1 MTQTNNI
8 TLGHDEPVLEDIPS
22 IDVCSSAS
30 LIKADPLPNE
40 GVFKLLGYLI
50 LTLAVS
56 LSAFQIWQGI
66 TSTISATYF
75 RPVHLSWVLV
85 LIFLN
90 YPLIS
95 DRYNKGYLPGRVL
108 DLALCGL
115 ALFAAYRMS
124 IFDYNDIDH
133 LLYGL
138 KMPDLLAGSALLLL
152 LMEGCRRTV
161 GWVMVLISALF
172 LSYSAFGDILP
183 SAIATKGY
191 SLQELIQFQIY
202 SANGVF
208 GSALGIAA
216 TTVFIF
222 VLFGAFLEV
231 TGAGKFF
238 IDLSFSIAGKYRGGP
253 AKAAVLASA
262 GLGSISGSA
271 IANTVTTGSVTIPM
285 MKQLGYKPEQAAG
298 IEAAASTGGQ
308 IMPPIMGAG
317 AFVMA
322 QFTGVPY
329 SEIMLASIAPAIL
342 YFFCTLLYVHL
353 MACKLN
359 LKAVSRTE
367 AVISVMKHG
376 AHYLIPL
383 GLITALLM
391 MAYSPLLVG
400 VAGCGAILV
409 TAALR
414 KHSRIGLSQFIQGM
428 KNGAL
433 MALPISVAC
442 GAAGIIVGVVGQT
455 GIGLQFT
462 QFVMEFSGGYMLV
475 ALGLIS
481 IVALILGMG
490 LPVTAAYIVLAVM
503 AVPML
508 GDFGLPLLTAHLI
521 IFWLSQ
527 TSNVTPP
534 IALAAFAAAGV
545 AKANPMK
552 SSVEAF
558 KLAGGLFIIPIMMAY
573 TDLINPEASVLEF
586 GFAIA
591 QTAAIILALAI
602 SIEGYLLRPLSKME
616 RIIAFMMAPLIL
628 FNFFGVGFVGI
639 LVICG
644 LILMQWKSRELAEGT

>member
-1 MTQTNNI
+1 MSPLQQNS
-8 TLGHDEPVLEDIPS
+8 D
-22 IDVCSSAS
+22 
-30 LIKADPLPNE
+30 ADATTAPAAMPLPHE
-40 GVFKLLGYLI
+40 STVKYLGYVI
-50 LTLAVS
+50 LAIAVA
-56 LSAFQIWQGI
+56 LSSFQIWQGI

-75 RPVHLSWVLV
+75 RPVHLCWVLV
-85 LIFLN
+85 LIFLH

-95 DRYNKGYLPGRVL
+95 NRYNKGYMLGRVT
-108 DLALCGL
+108 DLLLCGL
-115 ALFAAYRMS
+115 TVFAGYRML

-138 KMPDLLAGSALLLL
+138 GNVDLVAGCALLLL
-152 LMEGCRRTV
+152 LLEGCRRTV
-161 GWVMVLISALF
+161 GWVMVMIAGLF
-172 LSYSAFGDILP
+172 LAYSAFGDMLP
-183 SAIATKGY
+183 GALATKAY
-191 SLQELIQFQIY
+191 SLQELIQFQIF

-238 IDLSFSIAGKYRGGP
+238 IDLAFSIAGKYRGGP

-285 MKQLGYKPEQAAG
+285 MKKLGYTPEQSAG

-329 SEIMLASIAPAIL
+329 SDIMLASIAPAIL

-359 LKAVSRTE
+359 LQAASRTE
-367 AVISVMKHG
+367 AVIEVMKQG
-376 AHYLIPL
+376 AHHLIPL
-383 GLITALLM
+383 VIITVLLM

-400 VAGCGAILV
+400 VAGCAAILL

-414 KHSRIGLSQFIQGM
+414 KHSRIGLSKFISGM

-462 QFVMEFSGGYMLV
+462 QFVMDFSGGYMLV

-481 IVALILGMG
+481 IVALVLGMG

-521 IFWLSQ
+521 VFWLSQ

-534 IALAAFAAAGV
+534 IALAAFAGAGV
-545 AKANPMK
+545 ANANPMK

-558 KLAGGLFIIPIMMAY
+558 KLAGGLFMIPIMMAY
-573 TDLINPEASVLEF
+573 TDLLNPDAGVMAF
-586 GFAIA
+586 AFAIL
-591 QTAAIILALAI
+591 QTATIILALAI
-602 SIEGYLLRPLSKME
+602 AIEGYLLRALSGLE
-616 RIIAFMMAPLIL
+616 RVIAFAAVPLVL
-628 FNFFGVGFVGI
+628 FNPLGAGFVGMLII
-639 LVICG
+639 LG
-644 LILMQWKSRELAEGT
+644 LLVKQWKTMAKGAV

>member
-1 MTQTNNI
+1 MDI
-8 TLGHDEPVLEDIPS
+8 TPDNQH
-22 IDVCSSAS
+22 SSS
-30 LIKADPLPNE
+30 QPLPYE
-40 GVFKLLGYLI
+40 KLVNVMGYL
-50 LTLAVS
+50 TLVVAVA
-56 LSAFQIWQGI
+56 LSVFQIWQGVS
-66 TSTISATYF
+66 STISATYF
-75 RPVHLSWVLV
+75 RPIHLCWVLV
-85 LIFLN
+85 LIFLH
-90 YPLIS
+90 YPLIAN
-95 DRYNKGYLPGRVL
+95 RENKFFVVGKLIDVI
-108 DLALCGL
+108 LCGVVV
-115 ALFAAYRMS
+115 FAGYRLW
-124 IFDYNDIDH
+124 IFDYNDINH
-133 LLYGL
+133 LFYGL
-138 KMPDLLAGSALLLL
+138 QFADMFAGCTLLALLL
-152 LMEGCRRTV
+152 EGCRRTV
-161 GWVMVLISALF
+161 GWVMVFIAALF
-172 LSYSAFGDILP
+172 LAYSALGDMLP
-183 SAIATKGY
+183 SGFAIKAY

-238 IDLSFSIAGKYRGGP
+238 IDLAFSIAGKYRGGP

-271 IANTVTTGSVTIPM
+271 IANTVTTGSITIPM
-285 MKQLGYKPEQAAG
+285 MKKLGYKPEQAAG

-329 SEIMLASIAPAIL
+329 SEIMIASIAPAIL

-359 LKAVSRTE
+359 LQAVSKTE
-367 AVISVMKHG
+367 AVIAVMKDG
-376 AHYLIPL
+376 AHHLIPL
-383 GLITALLM
+383 ILITVLLM

-400 VAGCGAILV
+400 VAGCSAILM

-414 KHSRIGLSQFIQGM
+414 QHSRIGLKKFIEGM

-433 MALPISVAC
+433 MALPISAAC

-462 QFVMEFSGGYMLV
+462 QFVMDFSGGYMLI

-481 IVALILGMG
+481 LVALVLGMG

-508 GDFGLPLLTAHLI
+508 TDFGLPLLTAHLI
-521 IFWLSQ
+521 VFWLSQ

-534 IALAAFAAAGV
+534 IALAAFAGAGV
-545 AKANPMK
+545 ANANPMK

-573 TDLINPEASVLEF
+573 TSIVNPNDGMPALLFSIVQTLTIIV
-586 GFAIA
+586 AIA
-591 QTAAIILALAI
+591 IA
-602 SIEGYLLRPLSKME
+602 IEGYLIRSLNMVERLVALLAIPLLLLNPFGLGPLGIV
-616 RIIAFMMAPLIL
+616 III
-628 FNFFGVGFVGI
+628 
-639 LVICG
+639 G
-644 LILMQWKSRELAEGT
+644 LIVIQWRSREVAQQA

>member
-1 MTQTNNI
+1 MSPLQQNS
-8 TLGHDEPVLEDIPS
+8 D
-22 IDVCSSAS
+22 
-30 LIKADPLPNE
+30 ADATTAPAAMPLPHE
-40 GVFKLLGYLI
+40 STVKYLGYVI
-50 LTLAVS
+50 LAIAVA
-56 LSAFQIWQGI
+56 LSSFQIWQGI

-75 RPVHLSWVLV
+75 RPVHLCWVLV
-85 LIFLN
+85 LIFLH

-95 DRYNKGYLPGRVL
+95 NRYNKGYMLGRVT
-108 DLALCGL
+108 DLLLCGL
-115 ALFAAYRMS
+115 TVFAGYRML

-138 KMPDLLAGSALLLL
+138 GNVDLAAGCALLLL
-152 LMEGCRRTV
+152 LLEGCRRTV
-161 GWVMVLISALF
+161 GWVMVMIAGLF
-172 LSYSAFGDILP
+172 LAYSAFGDMLP
-183 SAIATKGY
+183 GALATKAY
-191 SLQELIQFQIY
+191 SLQELIQFQIF

-238 IDLSFSIAGKYRGGP
+238 IDLAFSIAGKYRGGP

-285 MKQLGYKPEQAAG
+285 MKKLGYTPEQSAG

-329 SEIMLASIAPAIL
+329 SDIMLASIAPAIL

-359 LKAVSRTE
+359 LQAASRTE
-367 AVISVMKHG
+367 AVIEVMKQG
-376 AHYLIPL
+376 AHHLIPL
-383 GLITALLM
+383 VIITVLLM

-400 VAGCGAILV
+400 VAGCAAILL

-414 KHSRIGLSQFIQGM
+414 KHSRIGLSKFISGM

-462 QFVMEFSGGYMLV
+462 QFVMDFSGGYMLV

-481 IVALILGMG
+481 IVALVLGMG

-521 IFWLSQ
+521 VFWLSQ

-534 IALAAFAAAGV
+534 IALAAFAGAGV
-545 AKANPMK
+545 ANANPMK

-558 KLAGGLFIIPIMMAY
+558 KLAGGLFMIPIMMAY
-573 TDLINPEASVLEF
+573 TDLLNPDAGVMAF
-586 GFAIA
+586 AFAIL
-591 QTAAIILALAI
+591 QTATIILALAI
-602 SIEGYLLRPLSKME
+602 AIEGYLLRALSGLE
-616 RIIAFMMAPLIL
+616 RVIAFAAVPLVL
-628 FNFFGVGFVGI
+628 FNPLGAGFVGMLII
-639 LVICG
+639 LG
-644 LILMQWKSRELAEGT
+644 LLVKQWKTMAKGAV

>member
-1 MTQTNNI
+1 MDI
-8 TLGHDEPVLEDIPS
+8 TPDNQH
-22 IDVCSSAS
+22 SSS
-30 LIKADPLPNE
+30 RPLPYE
-40 GVFKLLGYLI
+40 KLVNVMGYL
-50 LTLAVS
+50 TLVVAVA
-56 LSAFQIWQGI
+56 LSVFQIWQGVS
-66 TSTISATYF
+66 STISATYF
-75 RPVHLSWVLV
+75 RPIHLCWVLV
-85 LIFLN
+85 LIFLH
-90 YPLIS
+90 YPLIAN
-95 DRYNKGYLPGRVL
+95 RENKFFVVGKLIDVI
-108 DLALCGL
+108 LCGVVV
-115 ALFAAYRMS
+115 FAGYRLW
-124 IFDYNDIDH
+124 IFDYNDINH
-133 LLYGL
+133 LFYGL
-138 KMPDLLAGSALLLL
+138 QFADMFAGCTLLALLL
-152 LMEGCRRTV
+152 EGCRRTV
-161 GWVMVLISALF
+161 GWVMVFIAALF
-172 LSYSAFGDILP
+172 LAYSALGDMLP
-183 SAIATKGY
+183 SGFAIKAY

-238 IDLSFSIAGKYRGGP
+238 IDLAFSIAGKYRGGP

-271 IANTVTTGSVTIPM
+271 IANTVTTGSITIPM
-285 MKQLGYKPEQAAG
+285 MKKLGYKPEQAAG

-329 SEIMLASIAPAIL
+329 SEIMIASIAPAIL

-359 LKAVSRTE
+359 LQAVSKTE
-367 AVISVMKHG
+367 AVIAVMKDG
-376 AHYLIPL
+376 AHHLIPL
-383 GLITALLM
+383 ILITVLLM

-400 VAGCGAILV
+400 VAGCSAILM

-414 KHSRIGLSQFIQGM
+414 KHSRIGLKKFIEGM

-433 MALPISVAC
+433 MALPISAAC

-462 QFVMEFSGGYMLV
+462 QFVMDFSGGYMLI

-481 IVALILGMG
+481 LVALVLGMG

-508 GDFGLPLLTAHLI
+508 TDFGLPLLTAHLI
-521 IFWLSQ
+521 VFWLSQ

-534 IALAAFAAAGV
+534 IALAAFAGAGV
-545 AKANPMK
+545 ANANPMK

-573 TDLINPEASVLEF
+573 TSIVNPNDGMPALLFSIVQTLTIIV
-586 GFAIA
+586 AIA
-591 QTAAIILALAI
+591 IA
-602 SIEGYLLRPLSKME
+602 IEGYLIRSLNMVERLVALFAIPLLLMNPFGLGPLGIA
-616 RIIAFMMAPLIL
+616 II
-628 FNFFGVGFVGI
+628 V
-639 LVICG
+639 G
-644 LILMQWKSRELAEGT
+644 LIVIQWRSREVAQQA

>member
-1 MTQTNNI
+1 MDI
-8 TLGHDEPVLEDIPS
+8 TPDNQN
-22 IDVCSSAS
+22 AS
-30 LIKADPLPNE
+30 PQHLPYE
-40 GVFKLLGYLI
+40 KLVKTMGYL
-50 LTLAVS
+50 TLVVAVA
-56 LSAFQIWQGI
+56 LSVFQIWQGVS
-66 TSTISATYF
+66 STISATYF
-75 RPVHLSWVLV
+75 RPIHLCWVLV
-85 LIFLN
+85 LIFLH
-90 YPLIS
+90 YPLIAN
-95 DRYNKGYLPGRVL
+95 RENKLFVVGKLIDVI
-108 DLALCGL
+108 LCGVVV
-115 ALFAAYRMS
+115 FAGYRLW
-124 IFDYNDIDH
+124 IFDYNDINH
-133 LLYGL
+133 LFYGL
-138 KMPDLLAGSALLLL
+138 QFADMFAGSALLVLL
-152 LMEGCRRTV
+152 LEGCRRTV
-161 GWVMVLISALF
+161 GWVMVFIAALF
-172 LSYSAFGDILP
+172 LAYSAFGDMLP
-183 SAIATKGY
+183 SGFAIKAYT
-191 SLQELIQFQIY
+191 LQELIQFQIY

-238 IDLSFSIAGKYRGGP
+238 IDLAFSIAGKYRGGP

-271 IANTVTTGSVTIPM
+271 IANTVTTGSITIPM
-285 MKQLGYKPEQAAG
+285 MKKLGYKPEQAAG

-329 SEIMLASIAPAIL
+329 SEIMIASIAPAIL

-359 LKAVSRTE
+359 LKAVSKTE
-367 AVISVMKHG
+367 AVIAVMKDG
-376 AHYLIPL
+376 AHHLIPL
-383 GLITALLM
+383 ILITVLLM

-400 VAGCGAILV
+400 VAGCTAILL

-414 KHSRIGLSQFIQGM
+414 KHSRIGLTKFIEGM

-433 MALPISVAC
+433 MALPISAAC

-462 QFVMEFSGGYMLV
+462 QFVMDFSGGYMLI

-481 IVALILGMG
+481 LVALVLGMG

-508 GDFGLPLLTAHLI
+508 SDFGLPLLTAHLI
-521 IFWLSQ
+521 VFWLSQ

-534 IALAAFAAAGV
+534 IALAAFAGAGV
-545 AKANPMK
+545 ANANPMK

-573 TDLINPEASVLEF
+573 TSIVNPNDGMPALLFSIVQTLTIIV
-586 GFAIA
+586 AIA
-591 QTAAIILALAI
+591 IA
-602 SIEGYLLRPLSKME
+602 IEGYLIRSLNMVERLVALLAIPLLLLNPFGLGPLGIA
-616 RIIAFMMAPLIL
+616 II
-628 FNFFGVGFVGI
+628 V
-639 LVICG
+639 G
-644 LILMQWKSRELAEGT
+644 LIVIQWRSREVAQQA

>member
-1 MTQTNNI
+1 MSPLQQNS
-8 TLGHDEPVLEDIPS
+8 D
-22 IDVCSSAS
+22 
-30 LIKADPLPNE
+30 ADATTAPAAMPLPHE
-40 GVFKLLGYLI
+40 STVKYLGYVI
-50 LTLAVS
+50 LAIAVA
-56 LSAFQIWQGI
+56 LSSFQIWQGI

-75 RPVHLSWVLV
+75 RPVHLCWVLV
-85 LIFLN
+85 LIFLH

-95 DRYNKGYLPGRVL
+95 NRYNKGYMLGRVT
-108 DLALCGL
+108 DLLLCGL
-115 ALFAAYRMS
+115 TVFAGYRML

-138 KMPDLLAGSALLLL
+138 GNVDLVAGCALLLL
-152 LMEGCRRTV
+152 LLEGCRRTV
-161 GWVMVLISALF
+161 GWVMVMIAGLF
-172 LSYSAFGDILP
+172 LAYSAFGDMLP
-183 SAIATKGY
+183 GALATKAY
-191 SLQELIQFQIY
+191 SLQELIQFQIF

-238 IDLSFSIAGKYRGGP
+238 IDLAFSIAGKYRGGP

-285 MKQLGYKPEQAAG
+285 MKKLGYTPEQSAG

-329 SEIMLASIAPAIL
+329 SDIMLASIAPAIL

-359 LKAVSRTE
+359 LQAASRTE
-367 AVISVMKHG
+367 AVIEVMKQG
-376 AHYLIPL
+376 AHHLIPL
-383 GLITALLM
+383 VIITLLLM

-400 VAGCGAILV
+400 VAGCAAILL

-414 KHSRIGLSQFIQGM
+414 KHSRIGLSKFISGM

-462 QFVMEFSGGYMLV
+462 QFVMDFSGGYMLV

-481 IVALILGMG
+481 IVALVLGMG

-521 IFWLSQ
+521 VFWLSQ

-534 IALAAFAAAGV
+534 IALAAFAGAGV
-545 AKANPMK
+545 ANANPMK

-558 KLAGGLFIIPIMMAY
+558 KLAGGLFMIPIMMAY
-573 TDLINPEASVLEF
+573 TDLLNPDAGVMAF
-586 GFAIA
+586 AFAIL
-591 QTAAIILALAI
+591 QTATIILALAI
-602 SIEGYLLRPLSKME
+602 AIEGYLLRALSGVE
-616 RIIAFMMAPLIL
+616 RVIAFAAVPLVL
-628 FNFFGVGFVGI
+628 FNPLGAGFVGMLII
-639 LVICG
+639 LG
-644 LILMQWKSRELAEGT
+644 LLVKQWKTMAKGAV

>member
-1 MTQTNNI
+1 MDI
-8 TLGHDEPVLEDIPS
+8 TPDNQHPS
-22 IDVCSSAS
+22 SQ
-30 LIKADPLPNE
+30 PLPYE
-40 GVFKLLGYLI
+40 KLVNAMGYL
-50 LTLAVS
+50 TLVVAVA
-56 LSAFQIWQGI
+56 LSVFQIWQGVS
-66 TSTISATYF
+66 STISATYF
-75 RPVHLSWVLV
+75 RPIHLCWVLV
-85 LIFLN
+85 LIFLH
-90 YPLIS
+90 YPLIAN
-95 DRYNKGYLPGRVL
+95 RENKLFVVGKLIDVI
-108 DLALCGL
+108 LCGVVV
-115 ALFAAYRMS
+115 FAGYRLW
-124 IFDYNDIDH
+124 IFDYNDINH
-133 LLYGL
+133 LFYGL
-138 KMPDLLAGSALLLL
+138 QFADMFAGCTLLALLL
-152 LMEGCRRTV
+152 EGCRRTV
-161 GWVMVLISALF
+161 GWVMVFIAALF
-172 LSYSAFGDILP
+172 LAYSALGDMLP
-183 SAIATKGY
+183 SGFAIKAY

-238 IDLSFSIAGKYRGGP
+238 IDLAFSIAGKYRGGP

-271 IANTVTTGSVTIPM
+271 IANTVTTGSITIPM
-285 MKQLGYKPEQAAG
+285 MKKLGYKPEQAAG

-329 SEIMLASIAPAIL
+329 SEIMIASIAPAIL

-359 LKAVSRTE
+359 LQAVSKTE
-367 AVISVMKHG
+367 AVIAVMKDG
-376 AHYLIPL
+376 AHHLIPL
-383 GLITALLM
+383 ILITVLLM

-400 VAGCGAILV
+400 VAGCSAILM

-414 KHSRIGLSQFIQGM
+414 KHSRIGLKKFIEGM

-433 MALPISVAC
+433 MALPISAAC

-462 QFVMEFSGGYMLV
+462 QFVMDFSGGYMLI

-481 IVALILGMG
+481 LVALVLGMG

-508 GDFGLPLLTAHLI
+508 TDFGLPLLTAHLI
-521 IFWLSQ
+521 VFWLSQ

-534 IALAAFAAAGV
+534 IALAAFAGAGV
-545 AKANPMK
+545 ANANPMK

-573 TDLINPEASVLEF
+573 TSIVNPNDGMPALLFSIVQTLTIIV
-586 GFAIA
+586 AIA
-591 QTAAIILALAI
+591 IA
-602 SIEGYLLRPLSKME
+602 IEGYLIRSLNVVERLVALLAIPLLLLNPFGLGPLGIV
-616 RIIAFMMAPLIL
+616 III
-628 FNFFGVGFVGI
+628 
-639 LVICG
+639 G
-644 LILMQWKSRELAEGT
+644 LIVIQWRSREVAQQA

>member
-1 MTQTNNI
+1 MDII
-8 TLGHDEPVLEDIPS
+8 TDKNQSDVDEY
-22 IDVCSSAS
+22 
-30 LIKADPLPNE
+30 LPHE
-40 GVFKLLGYLI
+40 RTVTVFGFLI
-50 LTLAVS
+50 LSIAVA

-66 TSTISATYF
+66 SSTISATYF
-75 RPVHLSWVLV
+75 RPIHLCWVLI
-85 LIFLN
+85 LIFLH
-90 YPLIS
+90 YPLINNRKS
-95 DRYNKGYLPGRVL
+95 SLYLAGRVI
-108 DLALCGL
+108 DLILCGL
-115 ALFAAYRMS
+115 IVFAAYRMT
-124 IFDYNDIDH
+124 IFDYNDINH
-133 LLYGL
+133 LFYGL
-138 KMPDLLAGSALLLL
+138 QLPDMVAGCSLIIL

-161 GWVMVLISALF
+161 GWVMVLIAVLF
-172 LSYSAFGDILP
+172 LSYSAFGDMLP
-183 SAIATKGY
+183 AGFAIKSYT
-191 SLQELIQFQIY
+191 LQELIQFQIF
-202 SANGVF
+202 SANGIF

-216 TTVFIF
+216 TTVFVF

-238 IDLSFSIAGKYRGGP
+238 IDLAFSIAGKYRGGP

-271 IANTVTTGSVTIPM
+271 IANTVTTGSITIPM
-285 MKQLGYKPEQAAG
+285 MKKLGYKPEQAAG

-359 LKAVSRTE
+359 LKAANRTE
-367 AVISVMKHG
+367 AVMSVMKEG
-376 AHYLIPL
+376 AHHLIPL
-383 GLITALLM
+383 ALITTLLM

-400 VAGCGAILV
+400 VAGCAAILV

-414 KHSRIGLSQFIQGM
+414 KHSRIGLQKFIEGM

-433 MALPISVAC
+433 MALPISAAC

-462 QFVMEFSGGYMLV
+462 QFVMDFSGGYLLI

-481 IVALILGMG
+481 IVALVLGMG

-508 GDFGLPLLTAHLI
+508 SDFGLSLLTAHLI
-521 IFWLSQ
+521 VFWLSQ

-534 IALAAFAAAGV
+534 IALAAFAGAGV
-545 AKANPMK
+545 ANANPMK

-573 TDLINPEASVLEF
+573 TNLVDSSAGAWSLTLSIVQTLTIII
-586 GFAIA
+586 AIA
-591 QTAAIILALAI
+591 V
-602 SIEGYLLRPLSKME
+602 SIEGYLLRVLTTAE
-616 RIIAFMMAPLIL
+616 RLLAFSTIPLIL
-628 FNFFGVGFVGI
+628 LNPFGAGFVGI
-639 LVICG
+639 IIIAG
-644 LILMQWKSRELAEGT
+644 LILTQWRGKPQVT

>member
-1 MTQTNNI
+1 MNAKNNSQINVAYEKTI
-8 TLGHDEPVLEDIPS
+8 TL
-22 IDVCSSAS
+22 
-30 LIKADPLPNE
+30 
-40 GVFKLLGYLI
+40 FGYLI
-50 LTLAVS
+50 LIIAVS
-56 LSAFQIWQGI
+56 LSTFQIWQGI
-66 TSTISATYF
+66 SSTISATYF
-75 RPVHLSWVLV
+75 RPIHLSWVLV
-85 LIFLN
+85 LIFLH
-90 YPLIS
+90 YPLINNQQN
-95 DRYNKGYLPGRVL
+95 RFYLIGRL
-108 DLALCGL
+108 FDLLLCGL
-115 ALFAAYRMS
+115 VVFAAYRLF
-124 IFDYNDIDH
+124 IFDYNDINH
-133 LLYGL
+133 LFYGL
-138 KMPDLLAGSALLLL
+138 QLPDMFGGISLLLL

-172 LSYSAFGDILP
+172 LAYSAFGDMLP
-183 SAIATKGY
+183 SGLAIKAY
-191 SLQELIQFQIY
+191 SLQDIIQFQIY
-202 SANGVF
+202 SANGIF

-238 IDLSFSIAGKYRGGP
+238 IDMAFSIAGKYRGGP

-271 IANTVTTGSVTIPM
+271 IANTVTTGSITIPM
-285 MKQLGYKPEQAAG
+285 MKKLGYKPEQAAG

-329 SEIMLASIAPAIL
+329 SDIMIASIAPAIL
-342 YFFCTLLYVHL
+342 YFFCTLLYVHI

-359 LKAVSRTE
+359 LEAVSKTE
-367 AVISVMKHG
+367 AIIKVMKDG
-376 AHYLIPL
+376 AHHLIPL
-383 GLITALLM
+383 VFITALLM

-400 VAGCGAILV
+400 VAGCAAILV
-409 TAALR
+409 ATALR
-414 KHSRIGLSQFIQGM
+414 KHSRIGLNDFITGM

-433 MALPISVAC
+433 MALPISAAC

-462 QFVMEFSGGYMLV
+462 QFVMDFSGGHMLI
-475 ALGLIS
+475 ALALIC
-481 IVALILGMG
+481 IVALVLGMG

-534 IALAAFAAAGV
+534 IALAAFAGAGV
-545 AKANPMK
+545 ANANPMK
-552 SSVEAF
+552 SSIEAF

-573 TDLINPEASVLEF
+573 TDLVTPGVSLIDLILSIV
-586 GFAIA
+586 
-591 QTAAIILALAI
+591 QTMAIIIAIAI
-602 SIEGYLLRPLSKME
+602 SIEGYLFQKLSLIE
-616 RIIAFMMAPLIL
+616 RVLALVSIPITLLNPFGTSYLGSFIILIL
-628 FNFFGVGFVGI
+628 IVY
-639 LVICG
+639 
-644 LILMQWKSRELAEGT
+644 QWRISNDSTSKIPFRE

>member
-1 MTQTNNI
+1 MHTSQPLTTENKTPDSDLPYQKLV
-8 TLGHDEPVLEDIPS
+8 TLVS
-22 IDVCSSAS
+22 Y
-30 LIKADPLPNE
+30 
-40 GVFKLLGYLI
+40 FI
-50 LTLAVS
+50 LVIAVS
-56 LSAFQIWQGI
+56 LSTFQIWQGI
-66 TSTISATYF
+66 SSTISATYF
-75 RPVHLSWVLV
+75 RPIHLSWVLV
-85 LIFLN
+85 LIFLY

-95 DRYNKGYLPGRVL
+95 NRHSMFYLVGRGI
-108 DLALCGL
+108 DIALCGL
-115 ALFAAYRMS
+115 VIFAAYRLF
-124 IFDYNDIDH
+124 IFDYNDINH
-133 LLYGL
+133 LFYGL
-138 KMPDLLAGSALLLL
+138 QLPDMIAGGSLVLL
-152 LMEGCRRTV
+152 LMEACRRTI
-161 GWVMVLISALF
+161 GWVMVFIAIIF
-172 LSYSAFGDILP
+172 LSYSAFGDMLP
-183 SAIATKGY
+183 SGIAVKAY
-191 SLQELIQFQIY
+191 SLQEIIQFQIF
-202 SANGVF
+202 SANGIF

-238 IDLSFSIAGKYRGGP
+238 IDLAFSIAGKYRGGP

-271 IANTVTTGSVTIPM
+271 IANTVTTGSITIPM
-285 MKQLGYKPEQAAG
+285 MKKLGYKPEQAAG

-342 YFFCTLLYVHL
+342 YFFCTLLYVHI
-353 MACKLN
+353 MACKLD

-367 AVISVMKHG
+367 AVITVMKDG
-376 AHYLIPL
+376 AHHLIPL
-383 GLITALLM
+383 IFITTLLM

-400 VAGCGAILV
+400 VAGCAAILV

-414 KHSRIGLSQFIQGM
+414 KHSRIGLQKFIQGM
-428 KNGAL
+428 KSGAL
-433 MALPISVAC
+433 MALPISAAC

-462 QFVMEFSGGYMLV
+462 QFVMDFSGGYMLI
-475 ALGLIS
+475 ALGLICL
-481 IVALILGMG
+481 VALVLGMG

-534 IALAAFAAAGV
+534 IALAAFAGAGV
-545 AKANPMK
+545 ANANPMK

-573 TDLINPEASVLEF
+573 TDLVTPGTSAFELALS
-586 GFAIA
+586 IA
-591 QTAAIILALAI
+591 QTLSIIVAVAI
-602 SIEGYLLRPLSKME
+602 SIEGYLFRRLTLIE
-616 RIIAFMMAPLIL
+616 RVFALLTIPLIL
-628 FNFFGVGFVGI
+628 MNPFSIGFIGI
-639 LVICG
+639 IAMAI
-644 LILMQWKSRELAEGT
+644 LISLQWRDRVPMN

>member
-1 MTQTNNI
+1 MDI
-8 TLGHDEPVLEDIPS
+8 TPDNQHPS
-22 IDVCSSAS
+22 SH
-30 LIKADPLPNE
+30 PLPYE
-40 GVFKLLGYLI
+40 KLVNVMGYL
-50 LTLAVS
+50 TLVVAVA
-56 LSAFQIWQGI
+56 LSVFQIWQGVS
-66 TSTISATYF
+66 STISATYF
-75 RPVHLSWVLV
+75 RPIHLCWVLV
-85 LIFLN
+85 LIFLH
-90 YPLIS
+90 YPLIAN
-95 DRYNKGYLPGRVL
+95 RENKFFVIGKLIDVI
-108 DLALCGL
+108 LCGVVV
-115 ALFAAYRMS
+115 FAGYRLW
-124 IFDYNDIDH
+124 IFDYNDINH
-133 LLYGL
+133 LFYGL
-138 KMPDLLAGSALLLL
+138 QFADMFAGCTLLALLL
-152 LMEGCRRTV
+152 EGCRRTV
-161 GWVMVLISALF
+161 GWVMVFIAALF
-172 LSYSAFGDILP
+172 LAYSALGDMLP
-183 SAIATKGY
+183 SGFAIKAY

-238 IDLSFSIAGKYRGGP
+238 IDLAFSIAGKYRGGP

-271 IANTVTTGSVTIPM
+271 IANTVTTGSITIPM
-285 MKQLGYKPEQAAG
+285 MKKLGYKPEQAAG

-329 SEIMLASIAPAIL
+329 SEIMIASIAPAIL

-359 LKAVSRTE
+359 LKAVSKTE
-367 AVISVMKHG
+367 AVIAVMKDG
-376 AHYLIPL
+376 AHHLIPL
-383 GLITALLM
+383 ILITVLLM

-400 VAGCGAILV
+400 VAGCTAILL

-414 KHSRIGLSQFIQGM
+414 KHSRIGLTKFIEGM

-433 MALPISVAC
+433 MALPISAAC

-462 QFVMEFSGGYMLV
+462 QFVMDFSGGYMLI

-481 IVALILGMG
+481 LVALVLGMG

-508 GDFGLPLLTAHLI
+508 SDFGLPLLTAHLI
-521 IFWLSQ
+521 VFWLSQ

-534 IALAAFAAAGV
+534 IALAAFAGAGV
-545 AKANPMK
+545 ANANPMK

-573 TDLINPEASVLEF
+573 TSIVNPNDGMPALLFSIVQTLTIIV
-586 GFAIA
+586 AIA
-591 QTAAIILALAI
+591 IA
-602 SIEGYLLRPLSKME
+602 IEGYLIRSLNIVERLVALLAIPLLLLNPFGLGPLGIV
-616 RIIAFMMAPLIL
+616 III
-628 FNFFGVGFVGI
+628 
-639 LVICG
+639 G
-644 LILMQWKSRELAEGT
+644 LIVIQWRSREVAQQA

>member
-1 MTQTNNI
+1 MDI
-8 TLGHDEPVLEDIPS
+8 TPDNQN
-22 IDVCSSAS
+22 AS
-30 LIKADPLPNE
+30 PQLLPYE
-40 GVFKLLGYLI
+40 KLVKTMGYL
-50 LTLAVS
+50 TLVVAVA
-56 LSAFQIWQGI
+56 LSAFQIWQGVS
-66 TSTISATYF
+66 STISATYF
-75 RPVHLSWVLV
+75 RPIHLCWVLV
-85 LIFLN
+85 LIFLH

-95 DRYNKGYLPGRVL
+95 NRKNKLFIVGKLIDVILCAVVVFAGYRLW
-108 DLALCGL
+108 
-115 ALFAAYRMS
+115 
-124 IFDYNDIDH
+124 IFDYNDINH
-133 LLYGL
+133 LFYGL
-138 KMPDLLAGSALLLL
+138 QFADMFAGSALLVLL
-152 LMEGCRRTV
+152 LEGCRRTV
-161 GWVMVLISALF
+161 GWVMVLIAVLF
-172 LSYSAFGDILP
+172 LAYSAFGDMLP
-183 SAIATKGY
+183 SGFSIKAYT
-191 SLQELIQFQIY
+191 LQELIQFQIY

-238 IDLSFSIAGKYRGGP
+238 IDLAFSIAGKYRGGP

-271 IANTVTTGSVTIPM
+271 IANTVTTGSITIPM
-285 MKQLGYKPEQAAG
+285 MKKLGYKPEQAAG

-329 SEIMLASIAPAIL
+329 SEIMIASIAPAIL

-367 AVISVMKHG
+367 AVISVMKDG
-376 AHYLIPL
+376 AHHLIPL
-383 GLITALLM
+383 ILITALLM

-400 VAGCGAILV
+400 VAGCSAILL

-414 KHSRIGLSQFIQGM
+414 KHSRIGLKKFIEGM

-433 MALPISVAC
+433 MALPISAAC

-462 QFVMEFSGGYMLV
+462 QFVMDFSGGYMLI

-481 IVALILGMG
+481 LVALILGMG

-508 GDFGLPLLTAHLI
+508 SDFGLPLLTAHLI
-521 IFWLSQ
+521 VFWLSQ

-534 IALAAFAAAGV
+534 IALAAFAGAGV
-545 AKANPMK
+545 ANANPMK

-573 TDLINPEASVLEF
+573 TSLVNPDDGMPALLLSIVQTLTIIV
-586 GFAIA
+586 AIA
-591 QTAAIILALAI
+591 IA
-602 SIEGYLLRPLSKME
+602 IEGYLIRSLSMVERLAALLAIPLLLLNPFGLGPLGIV
-616 RIIAFMMAPLIL
+616 IIVALI
-628 FNFFGVGFVGI
+628 
-639 LVICG
+639 VI
-644 LILMQWKSRELAEGT
+644 QWRGREVAKQA

>member
-1 MTQTNNI
+1 MDI
-8 TLGHDEPVLEDIPS
+8 TPDNQHPS
-22 IDVCSSAS
+22 SQ
-30 LIKADPLPNE
+30 PLPYE
-40 GVFKLLGYLI
+40 KLVNTMGYL
-50 LTLAVS
+50 TLVVAVA
-56 LSAFQIWQGI
+56 LSVFQIWQGVS
-66 TSTISATYF
+66 STISATYF
-75 RPVHLSWVLV
+75 RPIHLCWVLV
-85 LIFLN
+85 LIFLH
-90 YPLIS
+90 YPLIAN
-95 DRYNKGYLPGRVL
+95 RENKFFVVGKLIDVI
-108 DLALCGL
+108 LCGVVV
-115 ALFAAYRMS
+115 FAGCRLW
-124 IFDYNDIDH
+124 IFDYNDINH
-133 LLYGL
+133 LFYGL
-138 KMPDLLAGSALLLL
+138 QFADMFAGCTLLALLL
-152 LMEGCRRTV
+152 EGCRRTV
-161 GWVMVLISALF
+161 GWVMVFIAALF
-172 LSYSAFGDILP
+172 LAYSALGDMLP
-183 SAIATKGY
+183 SGFAIKAY

-238 IDLSFSIAGKYRGGP
+238 IDLAFSIAGKYRGGP

-271 IANTVTTGSVTIPM
+271 IANTVTTGSITIPM
-285 MKQLGYKPEQAAG
+285 MKKLGYKPEQAAG

-329 SEIMLASIAPAIL
+329 SEIMIASIAPAIL

-359 LKAVSRTE
+359 LQAVSKTE
-367 AVISVMKHG
+367 AVIAVMKDG
-376 AHYLIPL
+376 AHHLIPL
-383 GLITALLM
+383 ILITVLLM

-400 VAGCGAILV
+400 VAGCSAILM

-414 KHSRIGLSQFIQGM
+414 KHSRIGLKKFIEGM

-433 MALPISVAC
+433 MALPISAAC

-462 QFVMEFSGGYMLV
+462 QFVMDFSGGYMLI

-481 IVALILGMG
+481 LVALVLGMG

-508 GDFGLPLLTAHLI
+508 TDFGLPLLTAHLI
-521 IFWLSQ
+521 VFWLSQ

-534 IALAAFAAAGV
+534 IALAAFAGAGV
-545 AKANPMK
+545 ANANPMK

-573 TDLINPEASVLEF
+573 TSIVNPNDGMPALLFSIVQTLTIIV
-586 GFAIA
+586 AIA
-591 QTAAIILALAI
+591 IA
-602 SIEGYLLRPLSKME
+602 IEGYLIRSLNMAERLVALLAIPLLLLNPFGLGPLGIV
-616 RIIAFMMAPLIL
+616 III
-628 FNFFGVGFVGI
+628 
-639 LVICG
+639 G
-644 LILMQWKSRELAEGT
+644 LIVIQWRSREVAQQA

>member
-1 MTQTNNI
+1 MVPHSDR
-8 TLGHDEPVLEDIPS
+8 LSESDPDL
-22 IDVCSSAS
+22 S
-30 LIKADPLPNE
+30 LAKERTI
-40 GVFKLLGYLI
+40 KLLGYLVLI
-50 LTLAVS
+50 TAVA

-75 RPVHLSWVLV
+75 RPVHLCWVLV
-85 LIFLN
+85 LIFLH
-90 YPLIS
+90 YPLVKNRHS
-95 DRYNKGYLPGRVL
+95 PLYLPGRVF
-108 DLALCGL
+108 DLMLCGL

-138 KMPDLLAGSALLLL
+138 RAEDLVAGGILIAL

-161 GWVMVLISALF
+161 GWVMVLIASLF
-172 LSYSAFGDILP
+172 LAYSAFGDLLP
-183 SAIATKGY
+183 DALGTKSY

-238 IDLSFSIAGKYRGGP
+238 IDLAFSIAGKYRGGP

-285 MKQLGYKPEQAAG
+285 MKKLGYKPEQAAG

-359 LKAVSRTE
+359 LQAVSRTE
-367 AVISVMKHG
+367 AVITVMKQG
-376 AHYLIPL
+376 AHHLIPL
-383 GLITALLM
+383 ALITTLLM

-400 VAGCGAILV
+400 VAGCAAILV

-414 KHSRIGLSQFIQGM
+414 KHSRIGLTKFIAGM

-433 MALPISVAC
+433 MALPISAAC

-462 QFVMEFSGGYMLV
+462 QFVMAFSGGYMLV

-521 IFWLSQ
+521 VFWLSQ

-534 IALAAFAAAGV
+534 IALAAFAGAGV
-545 AKANPMK
+545 ANANPMQ

-573 TDLINPEASVLEF
+573 TDLLNSEASVFEF
-586 GFAIA
+586 IFAIA
-591 QTAAIILALAI
+591 QTAAIIIAIAI
-602 SIEGYLLRPLSKME
+602 SIEGYLLRRLSTVE
-616 RIIAFMMAPLIL
+616 RVVALMTVPLIL
-628 FNFFGVGFVGI
+628 LNPLGTGVIGI
-639 LVICG
+639 LLLAG
-644 LILMQWKSRELAEGT
+644 LIVLQWKTRDVIKVG

>member
-1 MTQTNNI
+1 MDI
-8 TLGHDEPVLEDIPS
+8 TPDNQHPS
-22 IDVCSSAS
+22 SQ
-30 LIKADPLPNE
+30 PLPYE
-40 GVFKLLGYLI
+40 KLVNVMGYL
-50 LTLAVS
+50 TLVVAVA
-56 LSAFQIWQGI
+56 LSVFQIWQGVS
-66 TSTISATYF
+66 STISATYF
-75 RPVHLSWVLV
+75 RPIHLCWVLV
-85 LIFLN
+85 LIFLH
-90 YPLIS
+90 YPLIAN
-95 DRYNKGYLPGRVL
+95 RENKFFVVGKLIDVI
-108 DLALCGL
+108 LCGVVV
-115 ALFAAYRMS
+115 FAGYRLW
-124 IFDYNDIDH
+124 IFDYNDINH
-133 LLYGL
+133 LFYGL
-138 KMPDLLAGSALLLL
+138 QFADMFAGCTLLALLL
-152 LMEGCRRTV
+152 EGCRRTV
-161 GWVMVLISALF
+161 GWVMVFIAALF
-172 LSYSAFGDILP
+172 LAYSALGDMLP
-183 SAIATKGY
+183 SGFAIKAY

-238 IDLSFSIAGKYRGGP
+238 IDLAFSIAGKYRGGP

-271 IANTVTTGSVTIPM
+271 IANTVTTGSITIPM
-285 MKQLGYKPEQAAG
+285 MKKLGYKPEQAAG

-329 SEIMLASIAPAIL
+329 SEIMIASIAPAIL

-359 LKAVSRTE
+359 LQAVSKTE
-367 AVISVMKHG
+367 AVIAVMKDG
-376 AHYLIPL
+376 AHHLIPL
-383 GLITALLM
+383 ILITVLLM

-400 VAGCGAILV
+400 VAGCSAILM

-414 KHSRIGLSQFIQGM
+414 KHSRIGLKKFIEGM

-433 MALPISVAC
+433 MALPISAAC

-462 QFVMEFSGGYMLV
+462 QFVMDFSGGYMLI

-481 IVALILGMG
+481 LVALVLGMG

-508 GDFGLPLLTAHLI
+508 TDFGLPLLTAHLI
-521 IFWLSQ
+521 VFWLSQ

-534 IALAAFAAAGV
+534 IALAAFAGAGV
-545 AKANPMK
+545 ANANPMK

-573 TDLINPEASVLEF
+573 TSIVNPNDGMPALLFSIVQTLTIIV
-586 GFAIA
+586 AIA
-591 QTAAIILALAI
+591 IA
-602 SIEGYLLRPLSKME
+602 IEGYLIRSLNMVERLVALLAIPLLLLNPFGLGPLGIV
-616 RIIAFMMAPLIL
+616 III
-628 FNFFGVGFVGI
+628 
-639 LVICG
+639 G
-644 LILMQWKSRELAEGT
+644 LIVIQWRSREVAQQA

>member
-1 MTQTNNI
+1 MSAVEEKTTVDKDIAPPI
-8 TLGHDEPVLEDIPS
+8 TDNPMPYEKIFTL
-22 IDVCSSAS
+22 
-30 LIKADPLPNE
+30 
-40 GVFKLLGYLI
+40 FGYLI
-50 LTLAVS
+50 VTLAVA

-66 TSTISATYF
+66 TSTVSATYF

-85 LIFLN
+85 LIFLHF
-90 YPLIS
+90 PLITN
-95 DRYNKGYLPGRVL
+95 RYNKLYLPGRFI
-108 DLALCGL
+108 DLLLCGL
-115 ALFAAYRMS
+115 TVFAGYRLW

-138 KMPDLLAGSALLLL
+138 GSADLIAGSALVLL

-161 GWVMVLISALF
+161 GWVMVLIALMF
-172 LSYSAFGDILP
+172 LSYSAFGNLLP
-183 SAIATKGY
+183 SALATKAY

-238 IDLSFSIAGKYRGGP
+238 IDLAFSIAGKYRGGP

-285 MKQLGYKPEQAAG
+285 MKKLGYTPEQSAG

-329 SEIMLASIAPAIL
+329 SDIMLASIAPAIL

-359 LKAVSRTE
+359 LETQSRTQ
-367 AVISVMKHG
+367 AVINVIKDG
-376 AHYLIPL
+376 AHHLIPL
-383 GLITALLM
+383 VLITLLLM
-391 MAYSPLLVG
+391 LAYSPLLVG
-400 VAGCGAILV
+400 VAGCAAILL
-409 TAALR
+409 TSALR
-414 KHSRIGLSQFIQGM
+414 KHSRIGLAKFISGM

-433 MALPISVAC
+433 LALPISVAC

-462 QFVMEFSGGYMLV
+462 QFVMDFSGGYMLI
-475 ALGLIS
+475 ALLLVS
-481 IVALILGMG
+481 IVALVLGMG

-521 IFWLSQ
+521 VFWLSQ

-534 IALAAFAAAGV
+534 IALAAFAGAGV
-545 AKANPMK
+545 ANANPMK

-573 TDLINPEASVLEF
+573 TDLLNFNAGL
-586 GFAIA
+586 IA
-591 QTAAIILALAI
+591 FMFSLLQATMIIVALAI
-602 SIEGYLLRPLSKME
+602 AIEGYMLRKLTLIE
-616 RIIAFMMAPLIL
+616 RLVALFSVPLIL
-628 FNFFGVGFVGI
+628 FNPYNAGVAGI
-639 LVICG
+639 VVIFA
-644 LILMQWKSRELAEGT
+644 LMVIQWKSRHIIEVKQSDS